1 MYDFLISVVSVVA
14 VLGFMILIHEFG
26 HYAVA
31 KWLGVR
37 VEQFAI
43 GFGKRLVGFRKG
55 ETDYRINA
63 IPLGGYVKMSGENP
77 MDQRT
82 DDPGEFMNHS
92 RWHRF
97 LIAIA
102 GPTMNILLAVVLLTV
117 VYMVHYEYPIYLDKA
132 AVVQGVRKDSPAQQ
146 AGIQAGDRIIKIDGI
161 ENPTW
166 EQVQP
171 KVWLSPNQ
179 ALDVTIQRGNQV
191 LQKTL
196 TPKAVTSSEVGSVG
210 WFPEE
215 PVVVGRV
222 DPTLPAAK
230 AGIKEDDRI
239 VSLNGKAVPSI
250 ESMIEALQQT
260 KNQPVDL
267 QVERSGQTLDFKL
280 SPVPPGRFFVH
291 IDGRTVSNV
300 AAGTEKAVTL
310 PGRGHFEVAGRLADG
325 TLIRGSFGQ
334 LDSSSARRASRIHVT
349 SRPMIVPTTLRSTAR
364 KTSERQPKS
373 DRMPSGIAQDAGYAA
388 QQKGWT
394 PLMELTAGIS
404 LNLGIFNL
412 LPIPILDGGVI
423 LFLLIEGLMRRD
435 ISMTIKERV
444 YQAAFVF
451 LVLFAVMVIYNDLM
465 KTIPGLADRLP

>member
-1 MYDFLISVVSVVA
+1 MGEYVLQMSDFLTSVVA
-14 VLGFMILIHEFG
+14 VAGVLGFMILIHEFG

-31 KWLGVR
+31 KLLGVR

-43 GFGKRLVGFRKG
+43 GFGKRLIGFRKG

-77 MDQRT
+77 MDQHT
-82 DDPGEFMNHS
+82 DDPREFLNHS

-102 GPTMNILLAVVLLTV
+102 GPAMNILLAVFLLTV
-117 VYMVHYEYPIYLDKA
+117 VYMVHYEYPVYLDKS
-132 AVVQGVRKDSPAQQ
+132 AVIDGVKPGSPAAQ
-146 AGIQAGDRIIKIDGI
+146 AGLQSGDRVVKVDNI

-166 EQVQP
+166 EQLEP
-171 KVWLSPNQ
+171 RVWLSPNQ
-179 ALDVTIQRGNQV
+179 PLTISVQRGDRV
-191 LQKTL
+191 FET
-196 TPKAVTSSEVGSVG
+196 TIVPKPVTSSEVGSAG
-210 WFPEE
+210 WFPEDS
-215 PVVVGRV
+215 VVVGRV
-222 DPTLPAAK
+222 EAGLPAAK

-239 VSLNGKAVPSI
+239 VALNGQPVHSL
-250 ESMIEALQQT
+250 ESVIDSLQRT
-260 KNQPVDL
+260 KQQPVDL
-267 QVERSGQTLDFKL
+267 TVIRNAQTFHVQMVPVLSKTEDPKEQRYRLGFSNKGEIKVTTLPLDKALRLSLERNKQYSLMILELAKKL
-280 SPVPPGRFFVH
+280 VQHKISL
-291 IDGRTVSNV
+291 
-300 AAGTEKAVTL
+300 KAVSG
-310 PGRGHFEVAGRLADG
+310 P
-325 TLIRGSFGQ
+325 I
-334 LDSSSARRASRIHVT
+334 
-349 SRPMIVPTTLRSTAR
+349 
-364 KTSERQPKS
+364 
-373 DRMPSGIAQDAGYAA
+373 GIAQEAGYAA

-435 ISMTIKERV
+435 ISMNIKERV

>member
-1 MYDFLISVVSVVA
+1 MSDFLISLISVVA

-102 GPTMNILLAVVLLTV
+102 GPAMNILLAVVLLTV

-179 ALDVTIQRGNQV
+179 PLEITIQRGNQV

-196 TPKAVTSSEVGSVG
+196 TPKAVTSSEVGSAG

-215 PVVVGRV
+215 PVVVGRL
-222 DPTLPAAK
+222 DPSLPAAK
-230 AGIKEDDRI
+230 AGMKEDDRI
-239 VSLNGKAVPSI
+239 VSLNGKPVPSI
-250 ESMIEALQQT
+250 ESMIETLQQT
-260 KNQPVDL
+260 KSEAVDL
-267 QVERSGQTLDFKL
+267 QVERSGQTLNFHLTPVL
-280 SPVPPGRFFVH
+280 SQTEDPKEQRYRLGFVNK
-291 IDGRTVSNV
+291 GVTKVSQ
-300 AAGTEKAVTL
+300 L
-310 PGRGHFEVAGRLADG
+310 PFAQALSLSLEQNKKYSFMILELAKKMVQRK
-325 TLIRGSFGQ
+325 ISM
-334 LDSSSARRASRIHVT
+334 RAISGPI
-349 SRPMIVPTTLRSTAR
+349 
-364 KTSERQPKS
+364 
-373 DRMPSGIAQDAGYAA
+373 GIAQDAGYAA